1 MTPLMLTITWAVLIA
16 VFVVIECFVTN
27 LVSIWFAGGAI
38 VALVASLLGVSV
50 HMQVVLFLA
59 VSLLLVF
66 AVRPAAR
73 RTLDVKKQKTNL
85 DAVVGADAVVISD
98 IKDGRGMVKV
108 LNKDWTAACE
118 EDIPAGENVTVTALN
133 GVTLTVKRKEK

>member
-1 MTPLMLTITWAVLIA
+1 MLTVTWAVLIA
-16 VFVVIECFVTN
+16 VFVVVECFVTN

-38 VALVASLLGVSV
+38 VALVASLLGVSI
-50 HMQVVLFLA
+50 HMQIVLFLA

-98 IKDGRGMVKV
+98 FSDGRGMVRV
-108 LNKDWTAACE
+108 MNKDWTAASE
-118 EDIPAGENVTVTALN
+118 EDLHSGDTVTVSELN